1 VNTQT
6 RTLPKRSPD
15 VAFVPMLAEVARIE
29 VVSPTFRRFTL
40 TGPELHTVAD
50 NRFDQRFKILFPVPD
65 VDAAA
70 TALDALVDNDD
81 WYGAWR
87 ELDNAVRPPMR
98 TYTVREV
105 RPEASEFDV
114 DIALHGRIG
123 PASSWAIDAAVGDRI
138 VVCVPHTGYTGG
150 FHGGVDWRPPGEV
163 DRILIAGDETAL
175 PAISGILERLPAN
188 ARGIAVVEV
197 PDAHDAAA
205 LSTPPHGVD
214 LRVVARGGAVVGT
227 SLIPAVRAAAAELL
241 DAPALSPTD
250 LEDVDID
257 AGLLWEVPTDEQG
270 NPLLARAPF
279 YAWLAGESQPI
290 KELRRHLVSER
301 GVDRKAVAFMGYWRR
316 GRAEM

>member
-1 VNTQT
+1 MTTQT
-6 RTLPKRSPD
+6 RTLPRRSPD

-40 TGPELHTVAD
+40 TGPELDTVAD
-50 NRFDQRFKILFPVPD
+50 NRFDQRFKILFPVAGADITELP
-65 VDAAA
+65 
-70 TALDALVDNDD
+70 LEDD

-87 ELDNAVRPPMR
+87 GLDNAVRPAMR

-123 PASSWAIDAAVGDRI
+123 PASTWALDARVGDQI
-138 VVCVPHTGYTGG
+138 VVCVPHTGYAGG
-150 FHGGVDWRPPGEV
+150 FHGGVDWRPPAEV
-163 DRILIAGDETAL
+163 DRVLIAGDETAL
-175 PAISGILERLPAN
+175 PAVSGILERLSDD

-197 PDAHDAAA
+197 PDARDAAA
-205 LSTPPHGVD
+205 LSLPPRGVEV
-214 LRVVARGGAVVGT
+214 RVVVRGDAAVGT
-227 SLIPAVRAAAAELL
+227 ELIPSVHAAAAELL
-241 DAPALSPTD
+241 DAPSMTAAD

-257 AGLLWEVPTDEQG
+257 AGPLWEVPTDAQG
-270 NPLLARAPF
+270 DPLLARAPF
-279 YAWLAGESQPI
+279 YAWLAGEAQPI

>member
-1 VNTQT
+1 
-6 RTLPKRSPD
+6 
-15 VAFVPMLAEVARIE
+15 MLAEVARVEI
-29 VVSPTFRRFTL
+29 VSPTFRRFTL

-50 NRFDQRFKILFPVPD
+50 NRFDQRFKILFPVPG
-65 VDAAA
+65 VDMSESR
-70 TALDALVDNDD
+70 LDSLVASDD

-114 DIALHGRIG
+114 DIALHGRLG
-123 PASSWAIDAAVGDRI
+123 PASTWALDARIGDRI
-138 VVCVPHTGYTGG
+138 VVCVPHTGFAGD
-150 FHGGVDWRPPGEV
+150 FHGGVDWRPPAEV

-175 PAISGILERLPAN
+175 PAVSGILERLSTD

-197 PDAHDAAA
+197 PDARDAAA
-205 LSTPPHGVD
+205 LSSPPSGIE
-214 LRVVARGGAVVGT
+214 LRVVVRGDARVGT
-227 SLIPAVRAAAAELL
+227 ELLPAVRAAAAELL
-241 DAPALSPTD
+241 DAPSAPTAE

-257 AGLLWEVPTDEQG
+257 AGLLWEVPTDAQG
-270 NPLLARAPF
+270 DPLLSRAPF
-279 YAWLAGESQPI
+279 YAWLAGEAQPI

-301 GVDRKAVAFMGYWRR
+301 GVDRKAVAFMGYWRQ

>member
-1 VNTQT
+1 
-6 RTLPKRSPD
+6 
-15 VAFVPMLAEVARIE
+15 MLAEVARIE

-50 NRFDQRFKILFPVPD
+50 NRFDQRFKILFPASGED
-65 VDAAA
+65 NAAA
-70 TALDALVDNDD
+70 ALDELVNTDD

-98 TYTVREV
+98 TYTVRVV

-114 DIALHGRIG
+114 DIALHGRLG
-123 PASSWAIDAAVGDRI
+123 PASAWALDASVGDRVI
-138 VVCVPHTGYTGG
+138 VCVPHTGYTGG
-150 FHGGVDWRPPGEV
+150 LHGGVDWRPPAQVERV
-163 DRILIAGDETAL
+163 LIAGDETAL
-175 PAISGILERLPAN
+175 PAISGILERLSAST
-188 ARGIAVVEV
+188 RGTAVVEV
-197 PDAHDAAA
+197 PEARDAAA
-205 LSTPPHGVD
+205 LSLPPQGVD
-214 LRVVARGGAVVGT
+214 LRIVVRGDAAVGT
-227 SLIPAVRAAAAELL
+227 ALIPAVRAAAAELL

-257 AGLLWEVPTDEQG
+257 AGLLWEVPTNAQG
-270 NPLLARAPF
+270 DPLLAKAPF
-279 YAWLAGESQPI
+279 YAWLAGEAQPI

>member
-1 VNTQT
+1 MNTQT
-6 RTLPKRSPD
+6 RTLPERSPD
-15 VAFVPMLAEVARIE
+15 VAFVPMAAEVARIE

-50 NRFDQRFKILFPVPD
+50 NRFDQRFKILFPAPG
-65 VDAAA
+65 VDRAE
-70 TALDALVDNDD
+70 TQLDDLVARDD

-114 DIALHGRIG
+114 DIALHGRLG
-123 PASSWAIDAAVGDRI
+123 PASTWALDAQLGDRI
-138 VVCVPHTGYTGG
+138 VVCVPHTGFAGD

-163 DRILIAGDETAL
+163 DRFLIAGDETAL
-175 PAISGILERLPAN
+175 PAVSGILERLSED

-197 PDAHDAAA
+197 PDARDAAA
-205 LSTPPHGVD
+205 LSMPPSGVE
-214 LRVVARGGAVVGT
+214 LRVVVRGDARVGT
-227 SLIPAVRAAAAELL
+227 ELLSAVRAAAAELL
-241 DAPALSPTD
+241 DAPSAPTAE

-257 AGLLWEVPTDEQG
+257 AGLLWEVPTDAQG
-270 NPLLARAPF
+270 DPLLSRAPF
-279 YAWLAGESQPI
+279 YAWLAGEAQPI

-301 GVDRKAVAFMGYWRR
+301 GVDRKAVAFMGYWRQ